1 MQKIIY
7 CLVIFVAVSCGG
19 GSTSNDNNQTE
30 LVQPTP
36 TLLSYSISNKFLE
49 VGEIVSISYGC
60 TNMPSGLP
68 SSFNEWFV
76 DGEIANMIT
85 FGSNGFTVLKGHAPT
100 MGWSGGPPMNS
111 IYVAYDDH
119 FESEYSLMAPSS
131 ASVNFSPRINAN
143 GSYQVK
149 GSCVNAEGSSTTSMT
164 FTVLPGNYDR
174 ELFDNVE
181 IQ

>member
-1 MQKIIY
+1 MQRIIY
-7 CLVIFVAVSCGG
+7 CLLIFVAVSCGG
-19 GSTSNDNNQTE
+19 GSTSNDDNQTE
-30 LVQPTP
+30 PQPTP

-49 VGEIVSISYGC
+49 VGEIVTISYGC
-60 TNMPSGLP
+60 TNMPSG
-68 SSFNEWFV
+68 SNEWFV
-76 DGEIANMIT
+76 AGNNANIF
-85 FGSNGFTVLKGHAPT
+85 FGWDGFTVLKGHAPT
-100 MGWSGGPPMNS
+100 VGWSGGPPMNS

-149 GSCVNAEGSSTTSMT
+149 GSCANAEGSSTTSMT

>member
-1 MQKIIY
+1 MQRIIY
-7 CLVIFVAVSCGG
+7 CLLIFVAVSCGG
-19 GSTSNDNNQTE
+19 GSTSNDDNQTE
-30 LVQPTP
+30 PLPTP

-49 VGEIVSISYGC
+49 VGEIVTISYGC
-60 TNMPSGLP
+60 TNMPSG
-68 SSFNEWFV
+68 SNEWFV
-76 DGEIANMIT
+76 DGLAHFIT
-85 FGSNGFTVLKGHAPT
+85 FGWAGPTALKGHAPT
-100 MGWSGGPPMNS
+100 GGHSGGPPPPEH

-119 FESEYSLMAPSS
+119 FESDYSPMAPSS

-143 GSYQVK
+143 GSYQVI
-149 GSCVNAEGSSTTSMT
+149 GTCANAEGSSTTSMT

>member
-1 MQKIIY
+1 MQRIIY
-7 CLVIFVAVSCGG
+7 CLLIFVAVSCGG
-19 GSTSNDNNQTE
+19 GSTSNDDNQTE
-30 LVQPTP
+30 PRSTP

-49 VGEIVSISYGC
+49 VGEIVTISYGC
-60 TNMPSGLP
+60 TNMLVGFSARNSQGEFNRI
-68 SSFNEWFV
+68 SFGW
-76 DGEIANMIT
+76 DGP
-85 FGSNGFTVLKGHAPT
+85 TVLKGHAPYI
-100 MGWSGGPPMNS
+100 GGSGGPPPPEH

-143 GSYQVK
+143 GSYQVI
-149 GSCVNAEGSSTTSMT
+149 GSCFNAEGYSTNSMT